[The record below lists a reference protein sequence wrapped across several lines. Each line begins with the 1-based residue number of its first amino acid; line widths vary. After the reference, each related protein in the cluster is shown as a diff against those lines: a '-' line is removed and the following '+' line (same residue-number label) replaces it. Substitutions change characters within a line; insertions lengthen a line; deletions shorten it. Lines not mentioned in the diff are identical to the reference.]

1 MKAEPSW
8 FLIWLLRRLARRQ
21 WKGKQDAQ
29 GISAPSLRSICPAHP
44 SESKH
49 QLPLSSNQHH
59 NLFPTGCTRPSL
71 NHQCLLHKWN
81 MFAYRQSLNQRILIL
96 IPPQKMSSPQTESTS
111 GKWDRP
117 AGYRIGHVLC
127 KTQEKTLTS
136 RNPSSPFSLQTIL
149 LLRQPCFRTFIP
161 KSGLPSKHRA

>member
-8 FLIWLLRRLARRQ
+8 FLIWLLRRPARNS
-21 WKGKQDAQ
+21 GKDNKMLRESPLQVSGASVQ
-29 GISAPSLRSICPAHP
+29 PTLLKASISF
-44 SESKH
+44 
-49 QLPLSSNQHH
+49 
-59 NLFPTGCTRPSL
+59 LFPQTSITTFSPQAVHDWVL
-71 NHQCLLHKWN
+71 NTSVCCWWN
-81 MFAYRQSLNQRILIL
+81 VFAYRSSLNQRILIL

-111 GKWDRP
+111 EKWDRP

-127 KTQEKTLTS
+127 KTQEKTLRS
-136 RNPSSPFSLQTIL
+136 KNPSSPFSLQTIL